1 MQLAQNRKLNKMLEQ
16 TTSADMD
23 ESLLPESCL
32 EWAEVVGVNNVLKI
46 ISKWGGTRVY
56 VPVEIDEQHPIAQ
69 LIGLKS
75 AEKLAAYCGGDY
87 LEPPMGLVA
96 KLSVRNAQIKRESQV
111 LSQSK
116 LARKYRLTI
125 RQIRNIVNDG
135 IDDEQME
142 LFE

>member
-1 MQLAQNRKLNKMLEQ
+1 MLEQ
-16 TTSADMD
+16 TAPDID

-46 ISKWGGTRVY
+46 IAKHGGTRVY
-56 VPVEIDEQHPIAQ
+56 VPVEIDERHPLSQ
-69 LIGLKS
+69 LIGIES
-75 AEKLAAYCGGDY
+75 AKKLAAYCGGDY
-87 LEPPMGLVA
+87 LEPPMGLAA
-96 KLSVRNAQIKRESQV
+96 KLSVRNAQIKQESRV
-111 LSQSK
+111 LSQGQ

>member
-1 MQLAQNRKLNKMLEQ
+1 MLEQ
-16 TTSADMD
+16 TTSAEID

-96 KLSVRNAQIKRESQV
+96 KLSVRNAQIKHESQV
-111 LSQSK
+111 LSQSQ
-116 LARKYRLTI
+116 LARKYHLTI

>member
-1 MQLAQNRKLNKMLEQ
+1 MLEQ
-16 TTSADMD
+16 ITSPDID

-46 ISKWGGTRVY
+46 ISKYGGTRVY
-56 VPVEIDEQHPIAQ
+56 VPVEIDDRHPIAQ
-69 LIGLKS
+69 LIGLKY
-75 AEKLAAYCGGDY
+75 AKNLAAYCGGDY

-96 KLSVRNAQIKRESQV
+96 KLSVRNAQIKQESMV
-111 LSQSK
+111 LSQSQ

-135 IDDEQME
+135 IDDEQLE